1 MSDTPRT
8 DAQLTKFTSISKLK
22 KPFVNQRGT
31 VSAEFARGLERENN
45 KMRDALE
52 YIAGMNTSQT
62 ACAELCSAVAVS
74 IEVLD
79 K

>member
-22 KPFVNQRGT
+22 KSFVNQRGT
-31 VSAEFARGLERENN
+31 VSAEFARSLERECNVL
-45 KMRDALE
+45 RGALI
-52 YIAGMNTSQT
+52 YIAGLDTSQT
-62 ACAELCSAVAVS
+62 ACAELCSAVAVA